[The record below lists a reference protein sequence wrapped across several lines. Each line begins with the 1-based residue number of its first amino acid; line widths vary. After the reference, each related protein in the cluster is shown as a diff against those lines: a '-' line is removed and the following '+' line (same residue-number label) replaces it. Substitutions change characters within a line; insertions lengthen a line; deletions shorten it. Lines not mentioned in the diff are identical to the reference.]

1 MEEPNVITFTD
12 AARQKKVA
20 RSTLYR
26 AADRGEINVV
36 SIGSSQAILK
46 DEAWEKWEPTETGGR
61 AVKTGWED

>member
-12 AARQKKVA
+12 AAKQKGVV

-36 SIGSSQAILK
+36 SIGSNRAILK
-46 DEAWEKWEPTETGGR
+46 DEAWKQWKPKETGAR
-61 AVKTGWED
+61 SVKNEKDK

>member
-46 DEAWEKWEPTETGGR
+46 DEAWEKWKPTETGGR